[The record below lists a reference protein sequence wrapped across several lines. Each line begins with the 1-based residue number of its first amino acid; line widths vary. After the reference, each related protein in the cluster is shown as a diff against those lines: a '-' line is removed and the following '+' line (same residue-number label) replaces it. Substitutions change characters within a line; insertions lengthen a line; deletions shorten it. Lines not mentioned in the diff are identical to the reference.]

1 MEQTD
6 TSSRRPRLFRWGD
19 AAVILAVLLLAG
31 ASFFLLFAGAK
42 PGSQAVITTPE
53 GEITWDLS
61 QDHSWKITGRDG
73 IPVTIEASGGRIRFQ
88 TSGCPDQ
95 ICVHSG
101 WLSRKGQS
109 AACIPAGI
117 AVKITGGQGDGV
129 DAVVG

>member
-6 TSSRRPRLFRWGD
+6 TSSRRLRLFRWGD

-31 ASFFLLFAGAK
+31 ASFFLLFAGAQ

-95 ICVHSG
+95 ICVHQG
-101 WLSRKGQS
+101 YINEKGGMITCLPNRVVIQ
-109 AACIPAGI
+109 
-117 AVKITGGQGDGV
+117 AVGTDTLDGV
-129 DAVVG
+129 S